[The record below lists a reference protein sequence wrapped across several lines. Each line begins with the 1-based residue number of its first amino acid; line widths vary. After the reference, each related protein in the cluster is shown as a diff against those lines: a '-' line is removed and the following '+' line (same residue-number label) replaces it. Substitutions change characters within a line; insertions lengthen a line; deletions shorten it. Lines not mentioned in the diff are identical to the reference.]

1 MRPHCQGGGR
11 DYQWHHKCRRLNSRR
26 LSSLL
31 SNSLMVPGNELN
43 VLKVRIINKY
53 PVFYEG
59 ESKMGFSYTLINLEN
74 PQELY
79 KK

>member
-1 MRPHCQGGGR
+1 
-11 DYQWHHKCRRLNSRR
+11 
-26 LSSLL
+26 
-31 SNSLMVPGNELN
+31 MVPGNELN

-79 KK
+79 KKWLEYVNLERLKNTKLV